1 MTILVT
7 GGAGFIGS
15 NFVIDW
21 LDQHDE
27 TVINGEE
34 AVEVADCL
42 RRTTWVRLAK
52 TTITLPRPFCAWL
65 LSETPSRP
73 LKIISLILRLLTES
87 TLQHKAY

>member
-7 GGAGFIGS
+7 EGAGFIGS
-15 NFVIDW
+15 NFAIDW

-27 TVINGEE
+27 SVINWEE

-52 TTITLPRPFCAWL
+52 TTITLPRPFCVWL
-65 LSETPSRP
+65 LRDSF
-73 LKIISLILRLLTES
+73 
-87 TLQHKAY
+87 KAIKDHLANPTAFN